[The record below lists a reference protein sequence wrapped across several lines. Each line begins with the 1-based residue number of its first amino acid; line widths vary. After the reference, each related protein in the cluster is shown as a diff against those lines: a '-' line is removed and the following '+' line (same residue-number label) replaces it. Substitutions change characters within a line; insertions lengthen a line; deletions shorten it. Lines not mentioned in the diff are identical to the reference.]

1 VTDEERSF
9 AKAINFGLMYG
20 KTVFGLAEELHI
32 PRGEAKAMIESY
44 FHRYS
49 GVKAFLDSQ
58 VAAAHAD
65 GFVTTLLGR
74 KRMLPEIR
82 SSNAAV
88 RANAERMAMNSPIQ
102 GTASDLIKVAMV
114 RLHRELKS
122 RGLQARILLQVHDE
136 LVLECPDGEIDT
148 VRELL
153 RVTMESAIELK
164 VPLVVNVSTGSR
176 WSEL

>member
-1 VTDEERSF
+1 
-9 AKAINFGLMYG
+9 
-20 KTVFGLAEELHI
+20 
-32 PRGEAKAMIESY
+32 MIESY

-49 GVKAFLDSQ
+49 GVKSFLDSQ

-114 RLHRELKS
+114 RLHRELKD
-122 RGLQARILLQVHDE
+122 RGFRAKILLQVHDE
-136 LVLECPDGEIDT
+136 LVLECPDEEVAS

-153 RVTMESAIELK
+153 RVTMEKAIELK
-164 VPLVVNVSTGSR
+164 VPLIVNVSTGTR